1 MERAEGARGR
11 RWKDRCLGGA
21 LCEEFSGSGRR
32 GRVQCRL
39 GGAGEGALLR
49 ETPRSGPGLHGPF
62 FLCLTLF
69 ELTVRN
75 GGRMEQL
82 LKKIP
87 GVEQQVNLK
96 KFLEQVN
103 CCKLMLSRV
112 FGKMLMQ

>member
-1 MERAEGARGR
+1 
-11 RWKDRCLGGA
+11 
-21 LCEEFSGSGRR
+21 
-32 GRVQCRL
+32 
-39 GGAGEGALLR
+39 
-49 ETPRSGPGLHGPF
+49 
-62 FLCLTLF
+62 
-69 ELTVRN
+69 
-75 GGRMEQL
+75 MEQL